1 MAEMFTDNMNEMLIG
16 SIEYD
21 IKEQLFDDWNNSNLD
36 EGEEYAEFK
45 FMEFAPDNVRQSY
58 NEYYGYVEGDDYFL
72 C

>member
-1 MAEMFTDNMNEMLIG
+1 MAEMFTDNMNQMLLDAIQAD
-16 SIEYD
+16 IEQ
-21 IKEQLFDDWNNSNLD
+21 QLFEDWSNNNLD

-58 NEYYGYVEGDDYFL
+58 NEYYGYKEGDDYFL

>member
-1 MAEMFTDNMNEMLIG
+1 MAEMFTDNMNQMLLDAIQAD
-16 SIEYD
+16 IEQ
-21 IKEQLFDDWNNSNLD
+21 QLFEDWSNNNLD

>member
-1 MAEMFTDNMNEMLIG
+1 MFTDDMNQMLVD
-16 SIEYD
+16 SIEND

-58 NEYYGYVEGDDYFL
+58 NEYYGYVEGDEYFL

>member
-1 MAEMFTDNMNEMLIG
+1 MAEMFTDNMNQMLLDAIQ
-16 SIEYD
+16 SDIEQ
-21 IKEQLFDDWNNSNLD
+21 QLFEDWSNNNLD

>member
-1 MAEMFTDNMNEMLIG
+1 MKDLFINNMNQMLSDAIQAD
-16 SIEYD
+16 IEQ
-21 IKEQLFDDWNNSNLD
+21 QLYQDWENNNLD

>member
-1 MAEMFTDNMNEMLIG
+1 MFTDNMNEMLIG

>member
-1 MAEMFTDNMNEMLIG
+1 MKMFTDDMNQMLVD
-16 SIEYD
+16 SIEND

-58 NEYYGYVEGDDYFL
+58 NEYYGYVEGDEYFL

>member
-1 MAEMFTDNMNEMLIG
+1 MKDLFINNMNQMLSDAIQAD
-16 SIEYD
+16 IEQ
-21 IKEQLFDDWNNSNLD
+21 QLYQDWENNNLD

-58 NEYYGYVEGDDYFL
+58 NEYYGYKEGDEYFL

>member
-1 MAEMFTDNMNEMLIG
+1 MKDLFINNMNQMLSDAIQAD
-16 SIEYD
+16 IEQ
-21 IKEQLFDDWNNSNLD
+21 QLYQDWENNNLD

-58 NEYYGYVEGDDYFL
+58 NEYYGYKEGDDYFL